1 MHRKRLLILLLL
13 TITVTGLYLFTF
25 VGSSP
30 EYVIP
35 RRLTQLA
42 AMALISC
49 SVGYSSVVFQTI
61 TNNRILTPSI
71 MGFEAVFI
79 LFQAFIVFLYGDKT
93 FQVIQE
99 NTNFLFSVLLM
110 FGFAL
115 ILYLVLFR
123 RKQIHVYFLLL
134 VGLILGAVF
143 SSMTSFLELI
153 IDPNEFAFMQKY
165 LFASFNNINTN
176 LLGISAI
183 ALIIS
188 LIIGARILHKLDV
201 LLLGKE
207 QAITLGINYRRL
219 VQISLFLIAIQ
230 VSISTALVGPI
241 TFLGILIANL
251 SYEFVLSYKHKHT
264 VLGAGMFG
272 FILVVGGQ
280 FVVEHVFNMNT
291 TISILINFIGG
302 IYFIFLLLKSKK
314 L

>member
-1 MHRKRLLILLLL
+1 MPKNRLLILFLL
-13 TITVTGLYLFTF
+13 TIGVACLYLFTF

-30 EYVIP
+30 DYVIP
-35 RRLTQLA
+35 RRLTKLA

-49 SVGYSSVVFQTI
+49 SIGYSSVVFQTI

-93 FQVIQE
+93 FQVVQE
-99 NTNFLFSVLLM
+99 NTNFLFSVILM

-115 ILYLVLFR
+115 ALYLIVFR
-123 RKQIHVYFLLL
+123 KKQTHVYFLLL
-134 VGLILGAVF
+134 VGLILGAIF

-153 IDPNEFAFMQKY
+153 IDPNEFAFIQKY
-165 LFASFNNINTN
+165 LFASFNNINTD
-176 LLGISAI
+176 LLGISAL
-183 ALIIS
+183 ALLIS
-188 LIIGARILHKLDV
+188 LVIGARILHKLDV

-207 QAITLGINYRRL
+207 QAVTLGINYKRL
-219 VQISLFLIAIQ
+219 VQISLLLIAIQ

-251 SYEFVLSYKHKHT
+251 SYEFIPSYKHKHT
-264 VLGAGMFG
+264 ILGAGLFG

-280 FVVEHVFNMNT
+280 FLVEHVFNMST

-302 IYFIFLLLKSKK
+302 IYFIFLLLKSKR

>member
-1 MHRKRLLILLLL
+1 MILLFI
-13 TITVTGLYLFTF
+13 TIGIGAIYLFTF
-25 VGSSP
+25 LGTSP
-30 EYVIP
+30 DYIIP
-35 RRLTQLA
+35 RRLTKLLA
-42 AMALISC
+42 MGLIAC
-49 SVGYSSVVFQTI
+49 SIGYSSVVFQTI

-71 MGFEAVFI
+71 MGFESVFI

-93 FQVIQE
+93 FQVVHE
-99 NTNFLFSVLLM
+99 KTNFMFSVLLM

-115 ILYLVLFR
+115 TLYLTLFR
-123 RKQIHVYFLLL
+123 KRQIHVYFLLL

-143 SSMTSFLELI
+143 NSMTSFVELI

-165 LFASFNNINTN
+165 LFASFNNINN
-176 LLGISAI
+176 DLLGISAI
-183 ALIIS
+183 ALFIS

-207 QAITLGINYRRL
+207 QAITLGINYQKL
-219 VQISLFLIAIQ
+219 VQVSLLLISIQ

-241 TFLGILIANL
+241 TFLGILVANL
-251 SYEFVLSYKHKHT
+251 SYEFVRSYKHKHT
-264 VLGAGMFG
+264 IIGATLLG

-280 FVVEHVFNMNT
+280 FLVEHVFNMST
-291 TISILINFIGG
+291 TISILINFAGG